1 MMLTDTGEVFT
12 CGSNDFGQLGREG
25 SQTRQEQ
32 VTGLSQYTVTTA
44 AAGANHCLAVDQW
57 GSVFSWGSDE
67 SGQLGHNQGANILRV
82 PRLIKTLATLKVT
95 AVAAGMYHS
104 CALTSQGHLYTW
116 GNNSKGQLGLG
127 RSSDMVYSPTLVESL
142 AGIPLAGLTCGG
154 NHTVVVSRSGAVFAW
169 GSNNHGQ
176 LGLGDTTDRVWPT
189 QVSTLRNLRILP
201 GGVRAGLEHTVALTQ
216 EGGVFTWGSSRCG
229 QLGHG
234 SCNNETQPRKITEL
248 MGTVV
253 SMIAAG
259 DRHSLAYVPT
269 RDKLY
274 GWGVGG
280 YGQLGR
286 GELMVNNN
294 VPGMVPGLENIV
306 SVAAGGNMSWVTTG
320 NSVTRD
326 MRQTAPA
333 LALLDQEILTRV
345 EKSSQEEMLDQDLL
359 ETIETITSS
368 LSCINGSLLIKDHFC
383 CKSTNNGV
391 DFDVWRSAF
400 STLTSCSH
408 ESVSTSVLSGMI
420 SIMETLRKSP
430 PDMETLRFYL
440 IFPLH
445 PAFTDPANAREVHF
459 AFAEKCLALEGAAW
473 KCFEKWITYSPV
485 TWLETVIINYKS
497 ACLPYLK
504 LKNPSQDETHV
515 LQVLLLFLRVISR
528 INTENGYPV
537 SYETFYIPEV
547 NKLHDLQ
554 TSYAAWLTSLQ
565 RGVDVSQGFF
575 ICNYPFMFDPTAKE
589 TLLRTDQAMSQ
600 QQAYNQTMIQNFFS
614 GVGQI
619 PYLMLVVSRTPSRLV
634 QETITQLQMA
644 NPADLKKPLRV
655 KFEDEEAEDAGG
667 VTKEFFMLLIK
678 EILNPDYGMF
688 TEYEDSNMIWF
699 NPATF
704 EENSFY
710 FLIGILCGLAIY
722 NFTIINVPFP
732 LILYKKLL
740 TEKLDYTLSDLAELN
755 PTTARSLQQL
765 LDYKDDDVE
774 DVFSLT
780 FSISQSSFG
789 EVVQVPLKPGGED
802 VPVTSRNKSEYVKLY
817 VDYVLSKSCEA
828 QFAAF
833 KNGFLKVVS
842 ARVLQLFHPQEL
854 MALVVGNENYD
865 WDVLEKTCQYKEG
878 YSRDHE
884 TIKYFWEV
892 FHELSEENKR
902 KFLLYLT
909 GSDRIPIAGMSSV
922 KIIIQRTQDTNYLPV
937 AHTCFNL
944 LDLPQYGTKEKLRY
958 KLLQA
963 IQCTKGFGLV

>member
-1 MMLTDTGEVFT
+1 MLTDTGEVYT

-25 SQTRQEQ
+25 TQTRFEQ
-32 VTGLSQYTVTTA
+32 VTGLSQYSVTTA
-44 AAGANHCLAVDQW
+44 ACGANHCLVVDQW
-57 GSVFSWGSDE
+57 GSVFSFGSDE
-67 SGQLGHNQGANILRV
+67 SGQLGHNQGTNVLRV
-82 PRLIKTLATLKVT
+82 PRLVKALGTMKVT
-95 AVAAGMYHS
+95 AVAAGTYHS
-104 CALTSQGHLYTW
+104 CALTAAGQLYTW
-116 GNNSKGQLGLG
+116 GSNREGQLGLG
-127 RSSDMVYSPTLVESL
+127 RSSDMVFSPTLVESL
-142 AGIPLAGLTCGG
+142 AGIPLAGVACGG
-154 NHTVVVSRSGAVFAW
+154 NHTLVVSRSGAVFAW
-169 GSNNHGQ
+169 GSNSYGQ
-176 LGLGDTTDRVWPT
+176 LGLGDTTDRMWPT
-189 QVSTLRNLRILP
+189 QVSTLRNLRVLP
-201 GGVRAGLEHTVALTQ
+201 GGVRAGLEHTVALTE

-234 SCNNETQPRKITEL
+234 SCNNETQPRKIMEL
-248 MGTVV
+248 MGTIV
-253 SMIAAG
+253 SQIAAG
-259 DRHSLAYVPT
+259 DRHTLAYIPS
-269 RDKLY
+269 RGKLY
-274 GWGVGG
+274 SFGVGG

-286 GELMVNNN
+286 GEMMANSNLPVMVSC
-294 VPGMVPGLENIV
+294 PDNINIK
-306 SVAAGGNMSWVTTG
+306 SVAAGGNTSWVTVG
-320 NSVTRD
+320 DSVNRD
-326 MRQTAPA
+326 MKNSAPA
-333 LALLDQEILTRV
+333 LLSLNQDILNKV
-345 EKSSQEEMLDQDLL
+345 AGCGEDDLFDQDLL

-368 LSCINGSLLIKDHFC
+368 LSCVNGSLLVKDHYC

-391 DFDVWRSAF
+391 DFDAWRNAF
-400 STLTSCSH
+400 KILTNSSH
-408 ESVSTSVLSGMI
+408 ESVSSAVLSGMVE
-420 SIMETLRKSP
+420 MMQRLRESP

-445 PAFTDPANAREVHF
+445 PAFTDPSNAREIHF
-459 AFAEKCLALEGAAW
+459 TFAEKCLALKGAAW
-473 KCFEKWITYSPV
+473 KCVEKWLTYSPV
-485 TWLETVIINYKS
+485 SWLENIIVSYKR
-497 ACLPYLK
+497 ACLPFLK
-504 LKNPSQDETHV
+504 LQKPTDDETHV

-528 INTENGYPV
+528 INSENGYPV

-547 NKLHDLQ
+547 NKLHDLA
-554 TSYAAWLTSLQ
+554 TSYVAWLTDQ
-565 RGVDVSQGFF
+565 RRGVDVSQGFY

-589 TLLRTDQAMSQ
+589 TILKTDQALSQ
-600 QQAYNQTMIQNFFS
+600 QQAFQDTMILS
-614 GVGQI
+614 ALTGHGQI
-619 PYLMLVVSRTPSRLV
+619 PYLILMVSRHNIV

-644 NPADLKKPLRV
+644 DPADLKKPLRI

-688 TEYEDSNMIWF
+688 TEYEESNMIWF

-740 TEKLDYTLSDLAELN
+740 SNKLDYTLSDLAELDR
-755 PTTARSLQQL
+755 TTAKSLQHL
-765 LDYKDDDVE
+765 LDYNQEDVE
-774 DVFSLT
+774 DVFCLT
-780 FSISQSSFG
+780 FSISQNCFG
-789 EVVQVPLKPGGED
+789 EENQVPLKPGGENI
-802 VPVTSRNKSEYVKLY
+802 PVTNKNKSEYVKLY
-817 VDYVLSKSCEA
+817 VDYILSKSCEA
-828 QFAAF
+828 QFSAF
-833 KNGFLKVVS
+833 KNGFLKVIS
-842 ARVLQLFHPQEL
+842 GRVLELFHPQEL

-865 WDVLEKTCQYKEG
+865 WKVLQKTCQYKEG
-878 YSRDHE
+878 YSADHQ

-922 KIIIQRTQDTNYLPV
+922 KITIQMTQDTNYLPV